1 MSILLLFS
9 MFAQFLLHSI
19 VSSIMK
25 NMLKILMDINVIIK
39 INVNLDSK
47 YIVSDKFSRVYSIF
61 CLIIQPITNIQITNT
76 FD

>member
-1 MSILLLFS
+1 
-9 MFAQFLLHSI
+9 
-19 VSSIMK
+19 
-25 NMLKILMDINVIIK
+25 MLKILMDINVIIK